1 MTAGDPSCSILP
13 ISRSARASSS
23 RSGFTLVRSA
33 GSEECTMF
41 ELILGLGV
49 SLALAIYLVV
59 TLLAPER
66 F

>member
-1 MTAGDPSCSILP
+1 MPA
-13 ISRSARASSS
+13 
-23 RSGFTLVRSA
+23 RSA
-33 GSEECTMF
+33 GFEERTMF

-49 SLALAIYLVV
+49 ALGLAIYLVV

>member
-1 MTAGDPSCSILP
+1 
-13 ISRSARASSS
+13 
-23 RSGFTLVRSA
+23 
-33 GSEECTMF
+33 MF

-49 SLALAIYLVV
+49 SVGLAIYLVL

>member
-1 MTAGDPSCSILP
+1 MPVHST
-13 ISRSARASSS
+13 
-23 RSGFTLVRSA
+23 GF
-33 GSEECTMF
+33 EERTMF

-49 SLALAIYLVV
+49 SLGLAIYLVV